1 MYLFTSAVTQIHG
14 QVRIRLILQLTKG
27 NSRVLQKLLK
37 NFNGTAISGFIT
49 WLLVLVKNL
58 ALNLNELDSPM
69 GGLLA
74 HLWYCHKLP
83 VVNE

>member
-1 MYLFTSAVTQIHG
+1 MTQIHG

-49 WLLVLVKNL
+49 
-58 ALNLNELDSPM
+58 
-69 GGLLA
+69 
-74 HLWYCHKLP
+74 
-83 VVNE
+83 